1 MDLMSMMGGG
11 GMPQQPQQ
19 GMPQQGGMDMEAI
32 MQLIQQMLAKQGGGG
47 APQGDP
53 MQMIMQMLQGG
64 GGAPQGGSPMG
75 GVDPRQQ
82 AMDFMSR
89 QNQGGI

>member
-1 MDLMSMMGGG
+1 MMGGG
-11 GMPQQPQQ
+11 

-53 MQMIMQMLQGG
+53 MQMLQGG